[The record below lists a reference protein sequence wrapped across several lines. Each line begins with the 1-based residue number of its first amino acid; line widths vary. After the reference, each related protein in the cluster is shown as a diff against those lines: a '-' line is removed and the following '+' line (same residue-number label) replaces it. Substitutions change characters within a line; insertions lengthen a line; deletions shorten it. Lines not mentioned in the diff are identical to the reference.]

1 LGLLAPLSDG
11 AEVVSLLMEEIQQT
25 EDYVRSTMTGAV
37 AHDFKHAD
45 RVRCWALRIAGE
57 EGFEDLE
64 IVEVAALLHDI
75 GLPYVDEES
84 ERYRHG
90 RIGAEIAR
98 RFLKE
103 NLSLTEEQINQITLA
118 IRYHCSP
125 PSLVADLLTTVG
137 EKGKLIGIIRDAD
150 TMDALGAVGLMRAFT
165 SKATMPEYDPGD
177 VKGNTW
183 GLSGRGFD
191 GRFAKGRAIGDTIID
206 QINFQISLYDNL
218 NTETARRLAK
228 PLVEY
233 MKEYVVQLEREIN
246 SR

>member
-1 LGLLAPLSDG
+1 
-11 AEVVSLLMEEIQQT
+11 MEEIQRI

-37 AHDFKHAD
+37 AHDFKHVD
-45 RVRCWALRIAGE
+45 RVRRWALRIAGE

-64 IVEVAALLHDI
+64 VIEIAALLHDI
-75 GLPYVDEES
+75 GLPYVDEKS

-90 RIGAEIAR
+90 RIGAEIAG

-125 PSLVADLLTTVG
+125 PSLVADLLGTIG
-137 EKGKLIGIIRDAD
+137 EKGRLTGIIRDAEM
-150 TMDALGAVGLMRAFT
+150 MDALGAVGLMRVFT
-165 SKATMPEYDPGD
+165 SKAPMPEYDPGN
-177 VKGNTW
+177 VKSNTW
-183 GLSGRGFD
+183 GLSSGEFD
-191 GRFAKGRAIGDTIID
+191 ERFAKRRGIGDTIID

-218 NTETARRLAK
+218 NTGTARRLAK

-233 MKEYVVQLEREIN
+233 MKEYIVQLEREIN